1 LEKILGKQNTLSVGI
16 AGYGIVGKRRRQY
29 IDQHPYLKTVA
40 VCDQKFSENGTLP
53 DGTLCFKNYQK
64 LLEEPLNILFVSLPN
79 YMAAD
84 VTIDGLENDLHVF
97 CEKPPGRNIDD
108 INRVI
113 EVEKKHPQLILKYGF
128 NHRYHDSVQAAL
140 QIIESG
146 ELGDIIYLRGIYG
159 KSKIISFSNI
169 WRGERKYAG
178 GGILLDQGIHML
190 DLMQLF
196 CGEFEE
202 VKSFISNK
210 HWQHDVEDNAYA
222 IMRDSVGRV
231 AMLHSSA
238 TQWQHRFSL
247 DISLTKGYL
256 ELSGLLTGSKSYG
269 EETLTIGRKNEAD
282 VGALRSEQIK
292 YLEDPSWENEIN
304 EFADAILNEGSIVY
318 GKSAEALAVM
328 KLLYRIYCADSQWS
342 DAFNIQNPD

>member
-1 LEKILGKQNTLSVGI
+1 MGQQNILSVGI

-29 IDQHPYLKTVA
+29 IDQHPNLKTVA
-40 VCDQKFSENGTLP
+40 VCDQIFSENGTLS
-53 DGTLCFKNYQK
+53 DGTLCFNNYIN
-64 LLEEPLNILFVSLPN
+64 LLEEDLDILFVSLPN
-79 YMAAD
+79 YMVAD
-84 VTIDGLENDLHVF
+84 VTIAGLENGMHVF
-97 CEKPPGRNIDD
+97 CEKPPGRNVED
-108 INRVI
+108 ISRVI
-113 EVEKKHPQLILKYGF
+113 EVERLNPKLILKYGF
-128 NHRYHDSVQAAL
+128 NHRYHDSVQTAL
-140 QIIESG
+140 KIVESG
-146 ELGDIIYLRGIYG
+146 ELGNIIYLRGIYG
-159 KSKIISFSNI
+159 KSKIISFSNL

-222 IMRDSVGRV
+222 IMRDSEGRV

-238 TQWQHRFSL
+238 TQWQHKFSL

-256 ELSGLLTGSKSYG
+256 ELSGILTGSKSYG
-269 EETLTIGRKNEAD
+269 EETLTIGRKDEAD
-282 VGALRSEQIK
+282 LGSLRSEQIK
-292 YLEDPSWENEIN
+292 YLVDPSWEKEIS
-304 EFADAILNEGSIVY
+304 EFTDAILNEGSILY
-318 GKSAEALAVM
+318 GKSSEALATM

>member
-1 LEKILGKQNTLSVGI
+1 MVKKKVGI
-16 AGYGIVGKRRRQY
+16 AGYGIIGKRRRQY
-29 IDQHPYLKTVA
+29 IDNNPHLQTIA
-40 VCDQKFSENGTLP
+40 VCDQNFENDTVLEDGLKCFS
-53 DGTLCFKNYQK
+53 NYQH
-64 LLEEPLNILFVSLPN
+64 LLEEPLDVLFISLPN
-79 YMAAD
+79 YLAPEVTMA
-84 VTIDGLENDLHVF
+84 GLERGMHIF
-97 CEKPPGRNIDD
+97 CEKPPGRNVED
-108 INRVI
+108 IENVFQ
-113 EVEKKHPQLILKYGF
+113 VKQKYPKLHLKYGF
-128 NHRYHDSVQAAL
+128 NHRFHDSVRDAL
-140 QIIESG
+140 EIIKSEK
-146 ELGDIIYLRGIYG
+146 LGKIIFLRGIYG

-238 TQWQHRFSL
+238 TQWQHKFSL

-256 ELSGLLTGSKSYG
+256 ELTGILTGSKSYG
-269 EETLTIGRKNEAD
+269 EETLTIGRKDEAD
-282 VGALRSEQIK
+282 VGSLRSEQIK
-292 YLEDPSWENEIN
+292 YLVDSSWKNEIS
-304 EFADAILNEGSIVY
+304 EFADAVLNESSIFY
-318 GKSAEALAVM
+318 GKSTEALAVM
-328 KLLYRIYCADSQWS
+328 KLLYQIYFDDSQWS
-342 DAFNIQNPD
+342 DEFNIQKPH

>member
-1 LEKILGKQNTLSVGI
+1 MVKKKVGI
-16 AGYGIVGKRRRQY
+16 AGYGIIGKRRRQY
-29 IDQHPYLKTVA
+29 IDNNPHLQTIA
-40 VCDQKFSENGTLP
+40 VCDQNFENDTVLEDGLKCFS
-53 DGTLCFKNYQK
+53 NYQN
-64 LLEEPLNILFVSLPN
+64 LLEKPLDVLFISLPN
-79 YMAAD
+79 YLAPEVTMA
-84 VTIDGLENDLHVF
+84 GLERGMHIF
-97 CEKPPGRNIDD
+97 CEKPPGRNVED
-108 INRVI
+108 IENVFQ
-113 EVEKKHPQLILKYGF
+113 VKQKYPKLHLKYGF
-128 NHRYHDSVQAAL
+128 NHRFHDSVRDAL
-140 QIIESG
+140 EIIKSEK
-146 ELGDIIYLRGIYG
+146 LGKIIFLRGIYG

-238 TQWQHRFSL
+238 TQWQHKFSL

-256 ELSGLLTGSKSYG
+256 ELTGILTGSKSYG
-269 EETLTIGRKNEAD
+269 EETLTIGRKDEAD
-282 VGALRSEQIK
+282 VGSLRSEQIK
-292 YLEDPSWENEIN
+292 YLVDPSWKNEIS
-304 EFADAILNEGSIVY
+304 EFADAVLNESSIFY
-318 GKSAEALAVM
+318 GKSTEALAVM
-328 KLLYRIYCADSQWS
+328 KLLYQIYFDDSQWS
-342 DAFNIQNPD
+342 DEFNIQKPH

>member
-1 LEKILGKQNTLSVGI
+1 MGNQNSLSVGI
-16 AGYGIVGKRRRQY
+16 AGYGIVGKRRKKY
-29 IDQHPYLKTVA
+29 IDQHPNLKTAA
-40 VCDQKFSENGTLP
+40 VCDQKFSENGKLP
-53 DGTLCFKNYQK
+53 DGTLCFKTYQN
-64 LLEEPLNILFVSLPN
+64 LLEEPLDILFVSLPN

-84 VTIDGLENDLHVF
+84 VTIEGLENDLHVF
-97 CEKPPGRNIDD
+97 CEKPPGRNVED

-113 EVEKKHPQLILKYGF
+113 EVEKRHPKLILKYGF

-140 QIIESG
+140 QIIKSG

-159 KSKIISFSNI
+159 KSKVISFSNL

-238 TQWQHRFSL
+238 TQWQHKFSL

-256 ELSGLLTGSKSYG
+256 ELSGILTGSKSYG
-269 EETLTIGRKNEAD
+269 EETLTIGRKDEAD
-282 VGALRSEQIK
+282 LGALRSEQIK
-292 YLEDPSWENEIN
+292 YLVDPSWEKEIS
-304 EFADAILNEGSIVY
+304 EFTDAILNEGSILY
-318 GKSAEALAVM
+318 GKSSEALATM
-328 KLLYRIYCADSQWS
+328 KLLYRIYCADSQWNET
-342 DAFNIQNPD
+342 FLIQNPD